1 MNMNALAPPKQ
12 KRAPAV
18 SALPKLRLRQS
29 NSGVAIAQY
38 VCGPRI
44 AAHRARELELL
55 CFATRS
61 LAEIRTTLAELTVL
75 SQQTNDVLR
84 RLLVTKFSNFAHVEQ
99 NSAKASG
106 SSALQPNG
114 RN

>member
-1 MNMNALAPPKQ
+1 MNVPPKREGALQ
-12 KRAPAV
+12 API
-18 SALPKLRLRQS
+18 PKLTGLRQDK
-29 NSGVAIAQY
+29 SGVGRSQH
-38 VCGPRI
+38 VWGPGI

-55 CFATRS
+55 CFATRN
-61 LAEIRTTLAELTVL
+61 LAEIKTTLADLAVL
-75 SQQTNDVLR
+75 SQQTNDLLR
-84 RLLVTKFSNFAHVEQ
+84 RLLVTNFSNFAHVEQ